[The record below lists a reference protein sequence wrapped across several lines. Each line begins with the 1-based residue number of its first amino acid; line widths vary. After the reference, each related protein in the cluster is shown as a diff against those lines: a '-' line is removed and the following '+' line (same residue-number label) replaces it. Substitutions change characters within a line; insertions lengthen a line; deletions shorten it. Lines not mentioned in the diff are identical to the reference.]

1 MTIREQITQKLE
13 ELPEPMLQEIL
24 DYVQLLQAKYD
35 KQNQVKLDN
44 DNPSNSTG
52 ESLIAHLKTIG
63 NWQGDDFKECL
74 ESVISSRSKANF
86 NYDFNPFD

>member
-1 MTIREQITQKLE
+1 MTIKEQITQKLE

-35 KQNQVKLDN
+35 KQNQVESAN

-52 ESLIAHLKTIG
+52 ESLLKHLKTIG
-63 NWQGDDFKECL
+63 NWQGDDFQECL
-74 ESVISSRSKANF
+74 ESVVSSRGKAKF
-86 NYDFNPFD
+86 NYEFNPFD